1 MLVAEWLVLCAYRYS
16 PYSYARVTSVNIYN
30 FQGSYESIEI
40 MFVIGNIFFY
50 WITCKNNTIKNV
62 DVIHWLV
69 FISLRSVMLHFLTKF
84 SPCSGAVLALK
95 GITILPA
102 TEKTH
107 SLLLKAARKQKMI
120 LTISTIFCCDLLIS

>member
-1 MLVAEWLVLCAYRYS
+1 
-16 PYSYARVTSVNIYN
+16 
-30 FQGSYESIEI
+30 
-40 MFVIGNIFFY
+40 
-50 WITCKNNTIKNV
+50 
-62 DVIHWLV
+62 LV

-107 SLLLKAARKQKMI
+107 SLLLEAARKQKMI